1 MDIYKFLFVSYSKS
15 VQGQFAL
22 TRFSEKKQKTKK
34 SDHKGINS
42 GFHGN

>member
-22 TRFSEKKQKTKK
+22 TRFSEKKNKK
-34 SDHKGINS
+34 RDHKVINS